1 MPTPQLDFVAVGP
14 FKTGTSWIHNYL
26 ADYQRVALPA
36 KVKETFFFDRKFDRG
51 EDWYY
56 SHFAAIEEHQKVGE
70 IAPSYFSSVEA
81 CARIH
86 QLYPNCKIIV
96 TLREPVAR
104 LQSFFQ
110 HMKQRGEIEPKCTFT
125 QAIRQTETLFS
136 SGQYYFHLS
145 RWIDTF
151 GLDNVEVIFFEE
163 LAKSPTDFSQT
174 LCEKIGLEVE
184 STSKDLAEKV
194 NSAQAPVNY
203 NLAKVTYLGVN
214 LLHNLGLHKLV
225 DLGKNLGF
233 KQLLNSK
240 KAAKVELTPEEFAA
254 ALNLVKDDV
263 LKLETELELDISAWK
278 KTWQERG
285 VVVN

>member
-1 MPTPQLDFVAVGP
+1 
-14 FKTGTSWIHNYL
+14 
-26 ADYQRVALPA
+26 
-36 KVKETFFFDRKFDRG
+36 
-51 EDWYY
+51 
-56 SHFAAIEEHQKVGE
+56 
-70 IAPSYFSSVEA
+70 
-81 CARIH
+81 
-86 QLYPNCKIIV
+86 
-96 TLREPVAR
+96 
-104 LQSFFQ
+104 
-110 HMKQRGEIEPKCTFT
+110 
-125 QAIRQTETLFS
+125 
-136 SGQYYFHLS
+136 
-145 RWIDTF
+145 
-151 GLDNVEVIFFEE
+151 
-163 LAKSPTDFSQT
+163 
-174 LCEKIGLEVE
+174 EKIGLEVE